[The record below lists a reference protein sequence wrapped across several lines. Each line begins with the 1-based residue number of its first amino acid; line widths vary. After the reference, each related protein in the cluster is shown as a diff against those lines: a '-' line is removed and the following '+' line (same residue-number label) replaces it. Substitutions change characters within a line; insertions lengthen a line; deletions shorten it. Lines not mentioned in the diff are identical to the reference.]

1 MLYGLAILNSKWRGK
16 KKKKKNLENTTSILA
31 TTQIWFQTQAK
42 IVPYPSKFFPE
53 LSWVEFRQLLKP

>member
-1 MLYGLAILNSKWRGK
+1 MKEKK

-31 TTQIWFQTQAK
+31 ATQIWFQTQAK

-53 LSWVEFRQLLKP
+53 LSWVEFR